1 MQKPINP
8 DYSNCVVSN
17 VPNSVKRVNS
27 LKEYL
32 QTARELREEYI
43 DHLQNK
49 RCNFREY
56 SEALKDIEIEIK
68 DLTECIQV
76 ILN

>member
-1 MQKPINP
+1 MNQKPIIH
-8 DYSNCVVSN
+8 N

-32 QTARELREEYI
+32 VTAKELREEYI
-43 DHLQNK
+43 DHLVSN
-49 RCNFREY
+49 RVSREDY
-56 SEALKDIEIEIK
+56 QVALNDIEKEIS
-68 DLTECIQV
+68 DLNECIQV

>member
-1 MQKPINP
+1 MNQKPIIK
-8 DYSNCVVSN
+8 N

-43 DHLQNK
+43 DHLASK
-49 RCNFREY
+49 RCSREDY
-56 SEALKDIEIEIK
+56 QAALNDIEREIV
-68 DLTECIQV
+68 DLTTCVQA

>member
-1 MQKPINP
+1 MNKKPII
-8 DYSNCVVSN
+8 SN

-32 QTARELREEYI
+32 QTAKELREEYI
-43 DHLQNK
+43 DHLVSN
-49 RCNFREY
+49 RVTREDY
-56 SEALKDIEIEIK
+56 QVALNDIEKEIT
-68 DLTECIQV
+68 DLNECIQI

>member
-1 MQKPINP
+1 MNQKPII
-8 DYSNCVVSN
+8 SN

-32 QTARELREEYI
+32 ITARELRVEYI
-43 DHLQNK
+43 DHLVSN
-49 RCNFREY
+49 RVTREDY
-56 SEALKDIEIEIK
+56 QIALNDIEKEIA
-68 DLTECIQV
+68 DLNECIQI